1 MTRKALIAVYAI
13 VDLVFVAVIMV
24 GLAKG
29 VHIQRLLP
37 AIVVVT
43 LSNALWVMFSL
54 RKQR

>member
-1 MTRKALIAVYAI
+1 MNRKTFIVVYAI
-13 VDLVFVAVIMV
+13 VDLVFIAVIMV

-37 AIVVVT
+37 AILVVT